1 MIRVNSRIPTQILN
15 LSLSL
20 LKTRRTLKST
30 LASFPKKK
38 SQTWPILK
46 LTLKFNDTATHPY
59 LNDNDMRLHSDCSR
73 ITLHRR
79 LGAQG
84 AKRGP
89 KGGQKGAKGGTVWR
103 RYVIPEGAMMK
114 CNFNRAKSSTFWF
127 YLSWL
132 FDRCGLGFISSLPL
146 FLLSDDESCEIGRL
160 ILVNL
165 YLVCF
170 RPECSK
176 ITVL

>member
-38 SQTWPILK
+38 SQTWTILK

-89 KGGQKGAKGGTVWR
+89 KGGKRGDRLMPIRHSWGGNDEMQFQPR
-103 RYVIPEGAMMK
+103 QVI
-114 CNFNRAKSSTFWF
+114 N
-127 YLSWL
+127 
-132 FDRCGLGFISSLPL
+132 I
-146 FLLSDDESCEIGRL
+146 L
-160 ILVNL
+160 ILSLLAFWQMRSWIYFLFTYL
-165 YLVCF
+165 YFC
-170 RPECSK
+170 
-176 ITVL
+176 